1 MSTEKLWQ
9 TELEA
14 LRKTLK
20 QQTETIALLEQ
31 QLYNERLKNRN
42 LDGLHRALN
51 NTQKSIED

>member
-1 MSTEKLWQ
+1 MSTEELWQ
-9 TELEA
+9 TELKA

-42 LDGLHRALN
+42 LDGLYRALN
-51 NTQKSIED
+51 NTQTSIED